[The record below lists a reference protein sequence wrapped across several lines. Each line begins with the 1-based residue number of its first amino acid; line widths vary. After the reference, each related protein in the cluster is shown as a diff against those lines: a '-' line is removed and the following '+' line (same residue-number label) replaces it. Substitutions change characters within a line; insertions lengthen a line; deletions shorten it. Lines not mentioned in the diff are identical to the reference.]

1 MDNVIDFKTRRVI
14 PINIL
19 QREWVESVATE
30 SIDNLDIADIMSLI
44 QGMEEFYEKTDNNK
58 P

>member
-19 QREWVESVATE
+19 QREWVESVAAE